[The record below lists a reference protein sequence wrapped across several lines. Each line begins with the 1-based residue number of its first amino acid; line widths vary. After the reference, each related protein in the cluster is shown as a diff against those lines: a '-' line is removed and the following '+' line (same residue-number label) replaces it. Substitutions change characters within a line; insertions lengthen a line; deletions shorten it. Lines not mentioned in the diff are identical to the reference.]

1 MWYFHKLTKEDQA
14 KIIQYRASDDW
25 FKIVHIIIEKE
36 VPPTPLSPCCS
47 LAQVKNWVNY
57 GIQSKLI
64 STEGG
69 EV

>member
-1 MWYFHKLTKEDQA
+1 MWHFHKLTKEDQA

-25 FKIVHIIIEKE
+25 FKIVQIIIEKE

-47 LAQVKNWVNY
+47 LATVKNWVNY
-57 GIQSKLI
+57 GIYAKLI

-69 EV
+69 EI